1 MDIAP
6 TLLIGVGGKG
16 SNIVERIMQKMR
28 GDHSKRIQCVV
39 MDTDA
44 NDLAA
49 IERRN
54 PSLYTIQTSPDT
66 TVAACLKS
74 NEYARD
80 EWFPRNHI
88 LESKSLTEGAGQ
100 VRAIS
105 RLALE
110 QSIVTGKLQ
119 PLHDAI
125 SRLQLLGTD
134 KFQQGVRV
142 VVTGT
147 IAGGTGSGL
156 FLPLGLY
163 LKNYLNNECNVS
175 GVNIRGFFLLPDIL
189 ANTVLKGNTDQ
200 QQNMRANAYAALRE
214 LDAFVAR
221 GDGED
226 LSRYPAVEFDI
237 PRAGTDEREM
247 YPPILPYDH
256 SFLMDYQNANGKT
269 LGGLDDYLQYAA
281 DTIYAFAISPMSQT
295 SNSAEDNEIRR
306 ISNVADNGHCR
317 YVGAGTAEI
326 CYPIDK
332 VAEYVAL
339 QWAQES
345 IGKEWI
351 RIDKENE
358 KRAERMKQEGEG
370 FDEAREYITNF
381 EGKAADPSNKFYVG
395 LMRQAKGQI
404 VADDRAEGEL
414 KDIELF
420 PSLTQFMKDIDAD
433 VEDEYIDEDIDDQN
447 VDGEFE
453 DVDAVDAEKGNA
465 ASGDRSAI
473 ILKNDMSG
481 QYIEALKQTAEE
493 ALERNGEYARTHH
506 ELIEKQVLLGYVE
519 AGNASGVISDYM
531 NAFTEYQKTVQRI
544 TPIIAR
550 QIASQLFTLTSPDDA
565 FENMTKSSFL
575 TWIRKP
581 GSKNPTDLIHPS
593 AIRYVAY
600 KTMKEFESLSVDL
613 QTRLDDIDRSIDE
626 TLKRDWDPNKDGH
639 QTLQE
644 AVLAITSASNE
655 SGKGPLAAISKM
667 FGDGGRDD
675 AAIQSKLSTY
685 IVQPISTFA
694 DKAYLWA
701 QMRIMIEVAKEALG
715 FFNSLNSSYREFY
728 RYIEMEIPR
737 IKRRIAVIEDDE
749 QLNSHTVEKD
759 GRLGNSTR
767 YVCADKTSL
776 AAIMQKTSRITSAD
790 ELEGDISAEIYRA
803 VLAKAEHDRSAVRE
817 AGDEKE
823 RRVASF
829 EERQRID
836 AARREERRAFFRDAY
851 EQSVLGFWQCKVIDE
866 YAGLIDVDVIE
877 AIRNEAAYN
886 GVLTPEDRDQ
896 YVENVLESAWTL
908 SQIFLQQSV
917 SPNSDR
923 LKACLYD
930 ELLIDADD
938 SNKMKL
944 LKRLNDNGGK
954 GTANLGRNRIL
965 FYQACYGIAIKDLD
979 KFATPHNIARGDYL
993 AKAAS
998 DGSEAGGLYYSAYSS
1013 LIRKLT
1019 DNLSQG
1025 SYISPH
1031 LDSRWHLAFQFP
1043 DIDEEEAERQ
1053 RYNVYRAFVY
1063 ALLFGKVTSR
1073 MTSSGMLYKKN
1084 VNGSVSTLTVRDGKC
1099 NDFWEIFE
1107 ALMINNEL
1115 VYYLLED
1122 CEKSRKEDSATRSL
1136 GKSHLARNLRSE
1148 ALGYRG
1154 DAGAAAWKGIDE
1166 FKIEAEALPGVE
1178 GITSVYEIPLF
1189 YEATRPAQAQHGDFI
1204 EEMLEALQDIVF
1216 DYLCC
1221 FKSLGEAYNIAALF
1235 YTEQYVRFLKTTEAL
1250 LRERPELEYLDTF
1263 QKLKA
1268 KVDFWFN
1275 TNRSEISDGIVE
1287 LWEKA
1292 CSR

>member
-6 TLLIGVGGKG
+6 TLLVGVGGKG

-28 GDHSKRIQCVV
+28 GDNSKRIQCVV
-39 MDTDA
+39 LDTDA

-54 PSLYTIQTSPDT
+54 PGLYTIQTSPNM
-66 TVAACLKS
+66 TVAECLKS
-74 NEYARD
+74 NEHARD
-80 EWFPRNHI
+80 KWFPRNHI
-88 LESKSLTEGAGQ
+88 LESKALTEGAGQ

-110 QSIVTGKLQ
+110 QSIVTGKMQ

-142 VVTGT
+142 VITGT

-163 LKNYLNNECNVS
+163 LKNYLKTECNVK

-226 LSRYPAVEFDI
+226 LSQYPAVEFDI
-237 PRAGTDEREM
+237 PRAGSDEREV

-256 SFLMDYQNANGKT
+256 SFLMDYMNADGKT
-269 LGGLDDYLQYAA
+269 LTGLDDYLQYAA

-326 CYPIDK
+326 CYPLDK

-358 KRAERMKQEGEG
+358 KRAERLKQEGEG
-370 FDEAREYITNF
+370 FDEAREYIAKF
-381 EGKAADPSNKFYVG
+381 EAMASEAENKFYVG
-395 LMRQAKGQI
+395 LMRQAKGQV
-404 VADDRAEGEL
+404 VADDKEENEL
-414 KDIELF
+414 RDVELF
-420 PSLTQFMKDIDAD
+420 PSMEKYMSDVDTTASMILGEDQDAGDDESDADAD
-433 VEDEYIDEDIDDQN
+433 VVDEVAE
-447 VDGEFE
+447 E
-453 DVDAVDAEKGNA
+453 AAEKGDRA
-465 ASGDRSAI
+465 AI
-473 ILKNDMSG
+473 YVKNDVSG
-481 QYIEALKQTAEE
+481 RYICELKAAAESALDRNPEYSLSHAALAEAKT
-493 ALERNGEYARTHH
+493 N
-506 ELIEKQVLLGYVE
+506 LGYIDPKNV
-519 AGNASGVISDYM
+519 SSTVSDYM
-531 NAFTEYQKTVQRI
+531 SAFTNYRKTVQRI
-544 TPIIAR
+544 TPYIAR
-550 QIASQLFTLTSPDDA
+550 QIASQLFTLTNPDDA
-565 FENMTKSSFL
+565 FELATRSSFL

-581 GSKNPTDLIHPS
+581 GSRKPTDLIHPS

-600 KTMKEFESLSVDL
+600 KTTKQFEVLSVDL
-613 QTRLDDIDRSIDE
+613 QGRLDDIDRSIDE
-626 TLKRDWDPNKDGH
+626 TLKRDWDPNREGH

-644 AVLAITSASNE
+644 AVMSIANASDDSSDGLVGKLASIFGDKGADLMAIT
-655 SGKGPLAAISKM
+655 GKLNA
-667 FGDGGRDD
+667 
-675 AAIQSKLSTY
+675 Y
-685 IVQPISTFA
+685 IVQPISIFA
-694 DKAYLWA
+694 DMAYLWA
-701 QMRIMIEVAKEALG
+701 QMRIMIEVANEALG
-715 FFNSLNSSYREFY
+715 FFNALNDSYREFY

-776 AAIMQKTSRITSAD
+776 AAVMQKARRVTSAED
-790 ELEGDISAEIYRA
+790 LEGDISAQIYRA
-803 VLAKAEHDRSAVRE
+803 VLSKAEHDRSAARE
-817 AGDEKE
+817 QSDEQNS
-823 RRVASF
+823 RIMSF

-836 AARREERRAFFRDAY
+836 AAQREERRAFFRDAY
-851 EQSVLGFWQCKVIDE
+851 HQSVLGFWQSKVIDE
-866 YAGLIDVDVIE
+866 YAGLIDVDIIE

-886 GVLTPEDRDQ
+886 GVLTPEDRDL
-896 YVENVLESAWTL
+896 YVESVLESAWTL
-908 SQIFLQQSV
+908 SQVFLQQTV
-917 SPNSDR
+917 NPNADR

-930 ELLIDADD
+930 ETIIDADD
-938 SNKMKL
+938 SNKMKI
-944 LKRLNDNGGK
+944 LKQLNDSGGK
-954 GTANLGRNRIL
+954 GTRGLGRNRIL

-979 KFATPHNIARGDYL
+979 KFKVPHNIARSDYL
-993 AKAAS
+993 ARATT
-998 DGSEAGGLYYSAYSS
+998 DGSESGGLYYIAYSQ

-1043 DIDEEEAERQ
+1043 DIDEEEAGRQ
-1053 RYNVYRAFVY
+1053 RYNVIRAFVY
-1063 ALLFGKVTSR
+1063 AILFGKISSHQTA
-1073 MTSSGMLYKKN
+1073 SGMLYKKN
-1084 VNGSVSTLTVRDGKC
+1084 VNGSVTELTVRDGKC
-1099 NDFWEIFE
+1099 NDFYEIFE
-1107 ALMINNEL
+1107 ALMINNQL
-1115 VYYLLED
+1115 VYYLLDD
-1122 CEKSRKEDSATRSL
+1122 CEKSRERDSNTRTL
-1136 GKSHLARNLRSE
+1136 GKSALARNLQSA
-1148 ALGYRG
+1148 ALGCEG
-1154 DAGAAAWKGIDE
+1154 EPSSAWKGNDE
-1166 FKIEAEALPGVE
+1166 FVVISDALPGIK

-1189 YEATRPAQAQHGDFI
+1189 YEATLPAQSGHGDFI

-1216 DYLCC
+1216 DYLLC
-1221 FKSLGEAYNIAALF
+1221 FKNKGDAYNLAAAF
-1235 YTEQYVRFLKTTEAL
+1235 YTEQYERFLKTAEQL
-1250 LRERPELEYLDTF
+1250 LSKREELQYLETF

-1268 KVDFWFN
+1268 KVNFWFEE
-1275 TNRSEISDGIVE
+1275 NRTEINDDYVKA
-1287 LWEKA
+1287 WEKVIG
-1292 CSR
+1292 R